1 MEKWFNKKMN
11 ISKQLIAIKD
21 RIDKRSKSSRS
32 SYLQKVKFSSEKTKS
47 ARKNMGCSN
56 IAHAF
61 ASCNKAQ
68 QNHGA
73 NGGNVI
79 GIVSAYN
86 DMLSA
91 HAPLKDYPDIIKKSS
106 EKRDAIARVA
116 GGVPAMCDGITQGE
130 PGMELSLFSRDVIAL
145 STAVAFS
152 HNVFDAGIC
161 LGVCDKIVPGLVIGA
176 LSFGHLPIAMLPAGP
191 MPTGISNE
199 EKSTNR
205 KKYAAGEID
214 RSALISSEQSA
225 YHTSGTCTFYG
236 TANTNQLIMEV
247 MGLQL
252 PSSSF
257 YQPNSQERKLL
268 IDKTVDCVLKLK
280 DKNKK
285 MGEMLDAKSW
295 VNAIVALIASGGS
308 TNLAIHL
315 IAMAEAGGFKITIED
330 IDEVASITPIITN
343 IYPNGKA
350 DVNEFHNSGGV
361 AAFIGSLLDGG
372 YLFEDVETLLGKGLN
387 IYRNKLEIEVETLV
401 WKDKSVI
408 LDQSIIRD
416 MSNPFRKTG
425 GLKIINGN
433 IGKGVI
439 KTSALKN
446 PDAIIKAPAAVFNN
460 QDDVLKAFNAN
471 ELNKNLIIVVRG
483 QGPSANGMPE
493 LHKLTSPLNVLQS
506 KGFEIAIVTDGR
518 MSGASGSIPA
528 VIHITPEAKNLGPIG
543 LINNGDIVELNIKEG
558 TFKLMVDNDVLKNRT
573 HAEINHTHEGIGR
586 ELFNS
591 FREKVGSVETG
602 ASIFS

>member
-1 MEKWFNKKMN
+1 MNLNKK
-11 ISKQLIAIKD
+11 LIDIKD
-21 RIDKRSKSSRS
+21 RIEERSKDSRS
-32 SYLQKVKFSSEKTKS
+32 DYLKKIKFSSEHSKS

-61 ASCNKAQ
+61 ASCDKAQ
-68 QNHGA
+68 QNQGA
-73 NGGNVI
+73 NGGTVI
-79 GIVSAYN
+79 GVVSAYN

-91 HAPLKDYPDIIKKSS
+91 HAPLKDYPDIIKNSA
-106 EKRDAIARVA
+106 EKRNAIARVA

-176 LSFGHLPIAMLPAGP
+176 LSFGHLPIAILPAGP

-199 EKSTNR
+199 EKSSNR
-205 KKYAAGEID
+205 KKYASGEID
-214 RSALISSEQSA
+214 RSALILSEQSA
-225 YHTSGTCTFYG
+225 YHSSGTCTFYG

-252 PSSSF
+252 PSASF
-257 YQPNSQERKLL
+257 YQPNSKERQLL
-268 IDKTVDCVLKLK
+268 IDRTVECILELNDK
-280 DKNKK
+280 DIK
-285 MGEMLDAKSW
+285 MGEMLDSKSW
-295 VNAIVALIASGGS
+295 VNSIVALIASGGS

-330 IDEVASITPIITN
+330 IDEIASITPIITN
-343 IYPNGKA
+343 IYPNGTA

-372 YLFEDVETLLGKGLN
+372 YLFEDVQTILGKGLEV
-387 IYRNKLEIEVETLV
+387 YRNKLEIKGENIV
-401 WKDKSVI
+401 WKNKSKI

-416 MSNPFRKTG
+416 VNNPFRNSG
-425 GLKIINGN
+425 GLKLLDGN
-433 IGKGVI
+433 VGKGII

-446 PDAIIKAPAAVFNN
+446 PDKVIKAPAMVFND
-460 QDDVLKAFNAN
+460 QEQVLKAFKTD
-471 ELNKNLIIVVRG
+471 ELNKDCVIVVRG

-518 MSGASGSIPA
+518 MSGASGSVPA
-528 VIHITPEAKNLGPIG
+528 VIHVTPEAINKGRIG
-543 LINNGDIVELNIKEG
+543 LINNDDLLELDINKG
-558 TFKLMVDNDVLKNRT
+558 TFKLLVDEDILQNRNYS
-573 HAEINHTHEGIGR
+573 EIKPDHDGVGR
-586 ELFNS
+586 ELFKA
-591 FREKVGSVETG
+591 FRDKVGTVETG
-602 ASIFS
+602 ASIF

>member
-1 MEKWFNKKMN
+1 MN
-11 ISKQLIAIKD
+11 VNQKLINIKD
-21 RIDKRSKSSRS
+21 RIEERSKDSRS
-32 SYLQKVKFSSEKTKS
+32 DYLKKIKFSSEQSKS
-47 ARKNMGCSN
+47 ARNNMGCSN

-61 ASCNKAQ
+61 ASCDKAQ
-68 QNHGA
+68 QNQGA
-73 NGGNVI
+73 NGGTVI
-79 GIVSAYN
+79 GVVSAYN

-91 HAPLKDYPDIIKKSS
+91 HAPLKDYPDIIKNSAD
-106 EKRDAIARVA
+106 KRNAIARVA

-199 EKSTNR
+199 EKSSNR
-205 KKYAAGEID
+205 KKYASGEID
-214 RSALISSEQSA
+214 RSALILSEQSA
-225 YHTSGTCTFYG
+225 YHSSGTCTFYG

-252 PSSSF
+252 PSASF
-257 YQPNSQERKLL
+257 YQPNSKERQLL
-268 IDKTVDCVLKLK
+268 IDRTVECILNLNNK
-280 DKNKK
+280 DIK
-285 MGEMLDAKSW
+285 MGEMLDSKSW
-295 VNAIVALIASGGS
+295 VNSIVALIASGGS

-330 IDEVASITPIITN
+330 IDEIASITPIITN
-343 IYPNGKA
+343 IYPNGTA

-372 YLFEDVETLLGKGLN
+372 YLFEDVQTILGKGLN
-387 IYRNKLEIEVETLV
+387 IYRNKLEIEDENII
-401 WKDKSVI
+401 WKNKSKI

-416 MSNPFRKTG
+416 VNNPFRNSG
-425 GLKIINGN
+425 GLKLLDGN
-433 IGKGVI
+433 IGKGII

-446 PDAIIKAPAAVFNN
+446 PDKVIKAPAMVFND
-460 QDDVLKAFNAN
+460 QEQVLKAFKAD
-471 ELNKNLIIVVRG
+471 ELNKDCIIVVRG

-506 KGFEIAIVTDGR
+506 KGFEVAIITDGR
-518 MSGASGSIPA
+518 MSGASGSVPA
-528 VIHITPEAKNLGPIG
+528 VIHVTPEAINKGRIG
-543 LINNGDIVELNIKEG
+543 LINNDDLLELDINKG
-558 TFKLMVDNDVLKNRT
+558 TFKLLVDKDILKNRNYS
-573 HAEINHTHEGIGR
+573 EIKRVQDGVGR
-586 ELFNS
+586 ELFKA
-591 FREKVGSVETG
+591 FRDKVGTVETG
-602 ASIFS
+602 ASIF

>member
-1 MEKWFNKKMN
+1 MN
-11 ISKQLIAIKD
+11 VNKQLIAIKD
-21 RIDKRSKSSRS
+21 RIDKRSKDSRS
-32 SYLQKVKFSSEKTKS
+32 SYLKKVKFSSEQTKS

-61 ASCNKAQ
+61 ASCDKAQ
-68 QNHGA
+68 QNQGA
-73 NGGNVI
+73 NGGSVI

-106 EKRDAIARVA
+106 EKRNAIARVA

-152 HNVFDAGIC
+152 HNVFDGGIC
-161 LGVCDKIVPGLVIGA
+161 LGVCDKIVPGLIIGA

-205 KKYAAGEID
+205 KKYASGEID

-252 PSSSF
+252 PSASF
-257 YQPNSQERKLL
+257 FQPNTKERELL
-268 IDKTVDCVLKLK
+268 IDKTVECILDLKEK
-280 DKNKK
+280 DIK
-285 MGEMLDAKSW
+285 MGEMLDSKSW
-295 VNAIVALIASGGS
+295 VNAIVGLIASGGS

-330 IDEVASITPIITN
+330 IDEIASITPIIAN
-343 IYPNGKA
+343 VYPNGTA

-372 YLFEDVETLLGKGLN
+372 YLFEDVQTVLGHGLGV
-387 IYRNKLEIEVETLV
+387 YRNKLEIQDECLV
-401 WKDKSVI
+401 WKDKSII

-416 MSNPFRKTG
+416 INNPFRQTG
-425 GLKIINGN
+425 GLKLINGN

-446 PDAIIKAPAAVFNN
+446 PDKVIKAPAVVFDD
-460 QDDVLKAFNAN
+460 QEDVLKAFNEG

-506 KGFEIAIVTDGR
+506 KGFDIAIITDGR
-518 MSGASGSIPA
+518 MSGASGSVPA
-528 VIHITPEAKNLGPIG
+528 VIHITPEAKNLGAIG
-543 LINNGDIVELNIKEG
+543 LIKNGDLIELDIKKG
-558 TFKLMVDNDVLKNRT
+558 TFKLLVENNILEKRT
-573 HAEINHTHEGIGR
+573 HAEINHSHQGIGR
-586 ELFNS
+586 ELFKS

-602 ASIFS
+602 ASIF

>member
-1 MEKWFNKKMN
+1 MN
-11 ISKQLIAIKD
+11 VNKQLIAIKD
-21 RIDKRSKSSRS
+21 RIDKRSKDSRS
-32 SYLQKVKFSSEKTKS
+32 SYLKKVKFSSEQTKS

-61 ASCNKAQ
+61 ASCDKAQ
-68 QNHGA
+68 QNQGA
-73 NGGNVI
+73 NGGSVI

-205 KKYAAGEID
+205 KKYASGEID

-252 PSSSF
+252 PSASF
-257 YQPNSQERKLL
+257 FQPNTKERELL
-268 IDKTVDCVLKLK
+268 IDKTVECILDLKEK
-280 DKNKK
+280 DIK
-285 MGEMLDAKSW
+285 MGEMLDSKSW
-295 VNAIVALIASGGS
+295 VNAIVGLIASGGS

-330 IDEVASITPIITN
+330 IDEIASITPIIAN
-343 IYPNGKA
+343 VYPNGTA

-372 YLFEDVETLLGKGLN
+372 YLFEDVQTLLGHGLGV
-387 IYRNKLEIEVETLV
+387 YRNKLEIQDESLV
-401 WKDKSVI
+401 WKDKSII

-416 MSNPFRKTG
+416 INNPFKQTG
-425 GLKIINGN
+425 GLKLINGN

-446 PDAIIKAPAAVFNN
+446 PDKVIKAPAVVFDD
-460 QDDVLKAFNAN
+460 QEDVLKAFNEG

-506 KGFEIAIVTDGR
+506 KGFDIAIITDGR
-518 MSGASGSIPA
+518 MSGASGSVPA
-528 VIHITPEAKNLGPIG
+528 VIHITPEAKNLGAIG
-543 LINNGDIVELNIKEG
+543 LIKNGDLIELDIKKG
-558 TFKLMVDNDVLKNRT
+558 TFKLLVENNILEKRT
-573 HAEINHTHEGIGR
+573 HAEINHSHQGIGR
-586 ELFNS
+586 ELFKS

-602 ASIFS
+602 ASIF

>member
-1 MEKWFNKKMN
+1 MN
-11 ISKQLIAIKD
+11 VNQKLINIKE
-21 RIDKRSKSSRS
+21 RIEERSKDFRS
-32 SYLQKVKFSSEKTKS
+32 DYLKKIKFSSEQSKS
-47 ARKNMGCSN
+47 ARNNMGCSN

-61 ASCNKAQ
+61 ASCDKAQ
-68 QNHGA
+68 QNQGA
-73 NGGNVI
+73 NGGTVI
-79 GIVSAYN
+79 GVVSAYN

-91 HAPLKDYPDIIKKSS
+91 HAPLKDYPDIIKNSAD
-106 EKRDAIARVA
+106 KRNAIARVA

-161 LGVCDKIVPGLVIGA
+161 LGVCDKIVPGLLIGA

-199 EKSTNR
+199 EKSSNR
-205 KKYAAGEID
+205 KKYASGEID
-214 RSALISSEQSA
+214 RSALILSEQSA
-225 YHTSGTCTFYG
+225 YHSSGTCTFYG

-252 PSSSF
+252 PSASF
-257 YQPNSQERKLL
+257 YQPDSKERQLL
-268 IDKTVDCVLKLK
+268 IDRTVECILNLNDK
-280 DKNKK
+280 DIK
-285 MGEMLDAKSW
+285 MGEMLDSKSW
-295 VNAIVALIASGGS
+295 VNSIVALIASGGS

-330 IDEVASITPIITN
+330 IDEIASITPIITN
-343 IYPNGKA
+343 IYPNGTA

-372 YLFEDVETLLGKGLN
+372 YLFEDVQTILGKGLD
-387 IYRNKLEIEVETLV
+387 IYRNKLEIEDDNII
-401 WKDKSVI
+401 WKNKSKI

-416 MSNPFRKTG
+416 VNNPFRNSG
-425 GLKIINGN
+425 GLKLLDGN
-433 IGKGVI
+433 IGKGII

-446 PDAIIKAPAAVFNN
+446 PDKVIKAPAMVFND
-460 QDDVLKAFNAN
+460 QEQVLKAFKAD
-471 ELNKNLIIVVRG
+471 ELNKDCIIVVIG

-506 KGFEIAIVTDGR
+506 KGFEVAIVTDGR
-518 MSGASGSIPA
+518 MSGASGSVPA
-528 VIHITPEAKNLGPIG
+528 VIHVTPEAINKGRIG
-543 LINNGDIVELNIKEG
+543 LINNDDLLELDINKG
-558 TFKLMVDNDVLKNRT
+558 TFKLLVDKDILKNRNYS
-573 HAEINHTHEGIGR
+573 EIKREHDGVGR
-586 ELFNS
+586 ELFKA
-591 FREKVGSVETG
+591 FRDKVGTVETG
-602 ASIFS
+602 ASIF

>member
-1 MEKWFNKKMN
+1 MNVNKK
-11 ISKQLIAIKD
+11 LIDIKN
-21 RIDKRSKSSRS
+21 RIEERSKDSRS
-32 SYLQKVKFSSEKTKS
+32 DYLKKIKFSSEHSKS
-47 ARKNMGCSN
+47 ARNNMGCSN

-61 ASCNKAQ
+61 ASCDKAQ
-68 QNHGA
+68 QNQGA
-73 NGGNVI
+73 NGGTVI
-79 GIVSAYN
+79 GVVSAYN

-91 HAPLKDYPDIIKKSS
+91 HAPLKDYPDIIKNSAM
-106 EKRDAIARVA
+106 KRNAIARVA

-199 EKSTNR
+199 EKSSNR
-205 KKYAAGEID
+205 KKYASGEID
-214 RSALISSEQSA
+214 RSALILSEQSA
-225 YHTSGTCTFYG
+225 YHSSGTSTFYG

-252 PSSSF
+252 PSASF
-257 YQPNSQERKLL
+257 YQPNSKERQLL
-268 IDKTVDCVLKLK
+268 IDRTVECILELNDK
-280 DKNKK
+280 DIK
-285 MGEMLDAKSW
+285 MGEMLDSKSW
-295 VNAIVALIASGGS
+295 VNSIVALIASGGS

-330 IDEVASITPIITN
+330 IDEIASITPIITN
-343 IYPNGKA
+343 IYPNGTA

-372 YLFEDVETLLGKGLN
+372 YLFEDVQTIIGKGLE
-387 IYRNKLEIEVETLV
+387 IYRNKLEIEDDNII
-401 WKDKSVI
+401 WKNKSKI

-416 MSNPFRKTG
+416 VNNPFRNSG
-425 GLKIINGN
+425 GLKLLDGN
-433 IGKGVI
+433 IGKGII

-446 PDAIIKAPAAVFNN
+446 PDKVIKAPAMVFND
-460 QDDVLKAFNAN
+460 QEQVLKAFKAD
-471 ELNKNLIIVVRG
+471 ELNKDCIIVVRG

-506 KGFEIAIVTDGR
+506 KGFEVAIVTDGR
-518 MSGASGSIPA
+518 MSGASGSVPA
-528 VIHITPEAKNLGPIG
+528 VIHVTPEAINKGKIG
-543 LINNGDIVELNIKEG
+543 LINNDDLLELDINKG
-558 TFKLMVDNDVLKNRT
+558 TFKLLVDKDILQNRNYS
-573 HAEINHTHEGIGR
+573 EIKPEHNGVGR
-586 ELFNS
+586 ELFKA
-591 FREKVGSVETG
+591 FRDKVGTVETG
-602 ASIFS
+602 ASIF

>member
-1 MEKWFNKKMN
+1 MNVNKK
-11 ISKQLIAIKD
+11 LIDIKN
-21 RIDKRSKSSRS
+21 RIEDRSKDSRS
-32 SYLQKVKFSSEKTKS
+32 DYLKKIKFSSEHSKS
-47 ARKNMGCSN
+47 ARNNMGCSN

-61 ASCNKAQ
+61 ASCDKAQ
-68 QNHGA
+68 QNQGA
-73 NGGNVI
+73 NGGTVI
-79 GIVSAYN
+79 GVVSAYN

-91 HAPLKDYPDIIKKSS
+91 HTPLKDYPDIIKNSAV
-106 EKRDAIARVA
+106 KRNAIARVA

-145 STAVAFS
+145 STAVALS

-199 EKSTNR
+199 EKSSNR
-205 KKYAAGEID
+205 KKYASGEID
-214 RSALISSEQSA
+214 RSALILSEQSA
-225 YHTSGTCTFYG
+225 YHSSGTCTFYG

-252 PSSSF
+252 PSASF
-257 YQPNSQERKLL
+257 YQPNSKERQLL
-268 IDKTVDCVLKLK
+268 IDRTVECILELNDK
-280 DKNKK
+280 DIK
-285 MGEMLDAKSW
+285 MGEMLDSKSW
-295 VNAIVALIASGGS
+295 VNSIVALIASGGS

-330 IDEVASITPIITN
+330 IDEIASITPIITN
-343 IYPNGKA
+343 IYPNGTA

-372 YLFEDVETLLGKGLN
+372 YLFEDVQTIIGKGLE
-387 IYRNKLEIEVETLV
+387 IYRNKLEIEDDNII
-401 WKDKSVI
+401 WKNKSKI

-416 MSNPFRKTG
+416 VNNPFRNSG
-425 GLKIINGN
+425 GLKLLDGN
-433 IGKGVI
+433 IGKGII

-446 PDAIIKAPAAVFNN
+446 PDKVIKAPAMVFND
-460 QDDVLKAFNAN
+460 QEQVLKAFKAD
-471 ELNKNLIIVVRG
+471 ELNKDCIIVVRG

-506 KGFEIAIVTDGR
+506 KGFEVAIVTDGR
-518 MSGASGSIPA
+518 MSGASGSVPA
-528 VIHITPEAKNLGPIG
+528 VIHVTPEAINKGKIG
-543 LINNGDIVELNIKEG
+543 LINNDDLLELDINKG
-558 TFKLMVDNDVLKNRT
+558 TFKLLVDKDILKNRNYS
-573 HAEINHTHEGIGR
+573 EIKREHDGVGR
-586 ELFNS
+586 ELFKA
-591 FREKVGSVETG
+591 FRDKVGTVETG
-602 ASIFS
+602 ASIF

>member
-1 MEKWFNKKMN
+1 MN
-11 ISKQLIAIKD
+11 INNKLINIKD
-21 RIDKRSKSSRS
+21 RIEERSKDSRS
-32 SYLQKVKFSSEKTKS
+32 DYLKKIKFSSEQSKS
-47 ARKNMGCSN
+47 ARNNMGCSN

-61 ASCNKAQ
+61 ASCDKVQ
-68 QNHGA
+68 QNQGA
-73 NGGNVI
+73 DGSTVI
-79 GIVSAYN
+79 GVVSAYN

-91 HAPLKDYPDIIKKSS
+91 HAPLKDYPDIIKNSAQT
-106 EKRDAIARVA
+106 RNAIARVA

-199 EKSTNR
+199 EKSSNR
-205 KKYAAGEID
+205 KKYASGEID
-214 RSALISSEQSA
+214 RSALILSEQSA
-225 YHTSGTCTFYG
+225 YHSSGTCTFYG

-252 PSSSF
+252 PSASF
-257 YQPNSQERKLL
+257 YQPNSKERQLL
-268 IDKTVDCVLKLK
+268 IDRTVECVLELN
-280 DKNKK
+280 DEDIK
-285 MGEMLDAKSW
+285 MGEMLDSKSW
-295 VNAIVALIASGGS
+295 VNSIVALIASGGS

-330 IDEVASITPIITN
+330 IDEIASITPIITN
-343 IYPNGKA
+343 IYPNGTA

-372 YLFEDVETLLGKGLN
+372 YLFEDVQTILGKGLEV
-387 IYRNKLEIEVETLV
+387 YRNKLEIENENIV
-401 WKDKSVI
+401 WKNKSKI

-416 MSNPFRKTG
+416 VNNPFRNTG
-425 GLKIINGN
+425 GLKLLDGN
-433 IGKGVI
+433 IGKGII

-446 PDAIIKAPAAVFNN
+446 PDTVFKGPAMVFND
-460 QDDVLKAFNAN
+460 QEQVLKAFKAD
-471 ELNKNLIIVVRG
+471 ELNKDCIIVVRG

-506 KGFEIAIVTDGR
+506 KGFEVAIVTDGR
-518 MSGASGSIPA
+518 MSGASGSVPA
-528 VIHITPEAKNLGPIG
+528 VIHVTPEAINKGRIG
-543 LINNGDIVELNIKEG
+543 LINNDDLLELDINKG
-558 TFKLMVDNDVLKNRT
+558 TFKLLVDEDILQNRNYL
-573 HAEINHTHEGIGR
+573 EIEIEHNGVGR
-586 ELFNS
+586 ELFKA
-591 FREKVGSVETG
+591 FRDKVGTVETG
-602 ASIFS
+602 ASIF

>member
-1 MEKWFNKKMN
+1 MNVNKK
-11 ISKQLIAIKD
+11 LIDIKA
-21 RIDKRSKSSRS
+21 RIEERSKDSRS
-32 SYLQKVKFSSEKTKS
+32 DYLKKIKFSSDHSKS
-47 ARKNMGCSN
+47 ARNNMGCSN

-61 ASCNKAQ
+61 ASCDKAQ
-68 QNHGA
+68 QNQGA
-73 NGGNVI
+73 NGGTVI
-79 GIVSAYN
+79 GVVSAYN

-91 HAPLKDYPDIIKKSS
+91 HAPLKDYPDIIKNSAD
-106 EKRDAIARVA
+106 KRNAIARVA

-152 HNVFDAGIC
+152 HNVFDVGIC

-199 EKSTNR
+199 EKSSNR
-205 KKYAAGEID
+205 KKYASGEID
-214 RSALISSEQSA
+214 RSALILSEQSA
-225 YHTSGTCTFYG
+225 YHGSGTCTFYG

-252 PSSSF
+252 PSASF
-257 YQPNSQERKLL
+257 YQPNSKERQLL
-268 IDKTVDCVLKLK
+268 IDRTVECILELNDK
-280 DKNKK
+280 DIK
-285 MGEMLDAKSW
+285 MGEMLDSKSW
-295 VNAIVALIASGGS
+295 VNSIVALIASGGS

-330 IDEVASITPIITN
+330 IDEIASITPIITN
-343 IYPNGKA
+343 IYPNGTA

-372 YLFEDVETLLGKGLN
+372 YLFEDVQTILGKGLEV
-387 IYRNKLEIEVETLV
+387 YRNKLEIEDENII
-401 WKDKSVI
+401 WKNKSKI

-416 MSNPFRKTG
+416 VHNPFRNSG
-425 GLKIINGN
+425 GLKLLDGN
-433 IGKGVI
+433 IGKGII

-446 PDAIIKAPAAVFNN
+446 PDKVINAPAMVFND
-460 QDDVLKAFNAN
+460 QEQVLKAFKAD
-471 ELNKNLIIVVRG
+471 ELNKDCIIVVRG

-506 KGFEIAIVTDGR
+506 KGFEVAIITDGR
-518 MSGASGSIPA
+518 MSGASGSVPA
-528 VIHITPEAKNLGPIG
+528 VIHVTPEAINKGRIG
-543 LINNGDIVELNIKEG
+543 LINNDDLLELDINKG
-558 TFKLMVDNDVLKNRT
+558 TFKLLVDEDILQNRNYS
-573 HAEINHTHEGIGR
+573 EIKPNHDGVGR
-586 ELFNS
+586 ELFKA
-591 FREKVGSVETG
+591 FRDKVGTVETG
-602 ASIFS
+602 ASIF

>member
-1 MEKWFNKKMN
+1 MNVNKK
-11 ISKQLIAIKD
+11 LIDIKN
-21 RIDKRSKSSRS
+21 RIEERSKDSRS
-32 SYLQKVKFSSEKTKS
+32 DYLKKIKFSSDHSKS
-47 ARKNMGCSN
+47 ARNNMGCSN

-61 ASCNKAQ
+61 ASCDKAQ
-68 QNHGA
+68 QNQGA
-73 NGGNVI
+73 NGGTVI
-79 GIVSAYN
+79 GVVSAYN

-91 HAPLKDYPDIIKKSS
+91 HTPLKDYPDIIKNSAM
-106 EKRDAIARVA
+106 KRNAIARVA

-145 STAVAFS
+145 STAVALS

-199 EKSTNR
+199 EKSSNR
-205 KKYAAGEID
+205 KKYASGEID
-214 RSALISSEQSA
+214 RSALILSEQSA
-225 YHTSGTCTFYG
+225 YHSSGTCTFYG

-252 PSSSF
+252 PSASF
-257 YQPNSQERKLL
+257 YQPNSKERQLL
-268 IDKTVDCVLKLK
+268 IERTVECIFELNDKDI
-280 DKNKK
+280 K
-285 MGEMLDAKSW
+285 MGEMLDSKSW
-295 VNAIVALIASGGS
+295 VNSIVALIASGGS

-330 IDEVASITPIITN
+330 IDEIASITPIITN

-372 YLFEDVETLLGKGLN
+372 YLFEDVQTIIGKGLE
-387 IYRNKLEIEVETLV
+387 IYRNKLEIEDDNII
-401 WKDKSVI
+401 WKNKSKI

-416 MSNPFRKTG
+416 VNNPFRNSG
-425 GLKIINGN
+425 GLKLLDGN
-433 IGKGVI
+433 IGKGII

-446 PDAIIKAPAAVFNN
+446 PDKVIKAPAMVFND
-460 QDDVLKAFNAN
+460 QEQVLKAFKAD
-471 ELNKNLIIVVRG
+471 ELNKDCIIVVRG

-506 KGFEIAIVTDGR
+506 KGFEVAIVTDGR
-518 MSGASGSIPA
+518 MSGASGSVPA
-528 VIHITPEAKNLGPIG
+528 VIHVTPEAINKGKIG
-543 LINNGDIVELNIKEG
+543 LINNDDLLELDINKG
-558 TFKLMVDNDVLKNRT
+558 TFKLLVDKDILQNRNYS
-573 HAEINHTHEGIGR
+573 EIKPEHNGVGR
-586 ELFNS
+586 ELFKA
-591 FREKVGSVETG
+591 FRDKVGTVETG
-602 ASIFS
+602 ASIF

>member
-1 MEKWFNKKMN
+1 MN
-11 ISKQLIAIKD
+11 KQLINIKD
-21 RIDKRSKSSRS
+21 RIEERSKDLRS
-32 SYLQKVKFSSEKTKS
+32 SYLEKIKFSSEQSKS
-47 ARKNMGCSN
+47 ARDNMGCSN

-61 ASCNKAQ
+61 ASCDKAQ
-68 QNHGA
+68 QDQGA
-73 NGGNVI
+73 NGGTVI

-91 HAPLKDYPDIIKKSS
+91 HAPLKDYPDVIKNSS
-106 EKRDAIARVA
+106 EKRNAIARVA

-176 LSFGHLPIAMLPAGP
+176 LSFGHFPIAMLPAGP

-199 EKSTNR
+199 EKSANR
-205 KKYAAGEID
+205 KKYASGEID

-225 YHTSGTCTFYG
+225 YHSSGTCTFYG

-252 PSSSF
+252 PSASF
-257 YQPNSQERKLL
+257 FQPNTKERELL
-268 IDKTVDCVLKLK
+268 IDKTVECILDLKEK
-280 DKNKK
+280 GIK
-285 MGEMLDAKSW
+285 MGEMLDSKSW
-295 VNAIVALIASGGS
+295 VNAIVGLIASGGS

-330 IDEVASITPIITN
+330 IDEIASITPIIAN
-343 IYPNGKA
+343 VYPNGTA

-372 YLFEDVETLLGKGLN
+372 YLFDDVQTLLGYGLGV
-387 IYRNKLEIEVETLV
+387 YRNKLEIQDESLI
-401 WKDKSVI
+401 WKDKSII

-416 MSNPFRKTG
+416 INNPFRKTG
-425 GLKIINGN
+425 GLKLMNGN
-433 IGKGVI
+433 LGKGVI

-446 PDAIIKAPAAVFNN
+446 PDKVIKAPAVVFDN
-460 QDDVLKAFNAN
+460 QEDVLKAFNEG
-471 ELNKNLIIVVRG
+471 ELNKDLIIVVRG

-506 KGFEIAIVTDGR
+506 KGFDIAIITDGR
-518 MSGASGSIPA
+518 MSGASGSVPA
-528 VIHITPEAKNLGPIG
+528 VIHITPEAKNLGAIG
-543 LINNGDIVELNIKEG
+543 LIHNDDLIELDIKKG
-558 TFKLMVDNDVLKNRT
+558 TFKLLVENNILEKRT
-573 HAEINHTHEGIGR
+573 HAEINHSHQGIGR
-586 ELFNS
+586 ELFKS

>member
-1 MEKWFNKKMN
+1 MEKWLNKKMN
-11 ISKQLIAIKD
+11 VNKKLIDIKN
-21 RIDKRSKSSRS
+21 RIEDRSKDSRS
-32 SYLQKVKFSSEKTKS
+32 DYLKKIKFSSEHTKS
-47 ARKNMGCSN
+47 ARNNMGCSN

-61 ASCNKAQ
+61 ASCDKAQ
-68 QNHGA
+68 QNQGA
-73 NGGNVI
+73 NGGTVI
-79 GIVSAYN
+79 GVVSAYN

-91 HAPLKDYPDIIKKSS
+91 HTPLKDYPDFIKNSAV
-106 EKRDAIARVA
+106 KRNAIARVA

-145 STAVAFS
+145 STAVALS

-199 EKSTNR
+199 EKSSNR
-205 KKYAAGEID
+205 KKYASGEID
-214 RSALISSEQSA
+214 RSALILSEQSA
-225 YHTSGTCTFYG
+225 YHSSGTCTFYG

-252 PSSSF
+252 PSASF
-257 YQPNSQERKLL
+257 YQPNSKERQLL
-268 IDKTVDCVLKLK
+268 IDRTVECILELNDK
-280 DKNKK
+280 DIK
-285 MGEMLDAKSW
+285 MGEMLDSKSW
-295 VNAIVALIASGGS
+295 VNSIVALIASGGS

-330 IDEVASITPIITN
+330 IDEIASITPIITN
-343 IYPNGKA
+343 IYPNGTA

-372 YLFEDVETLLGKGLN
+372 YLFEDVQTILGKGLEV
-387 IYRNKLEIEVETLV
+387 YRNKLEIEDENII
-401 WKDKSVI
+401 WKNKSKI

-416 MSNPFRKTG
+416 VNNPFRNSG
-425 GLKIINGN
+425 GLKLLDGN
-433 IGKGVI
+433 IGKGII

-446 PDAIIKAPAAVFNN
+446 PDKVIKAPAMVFND
-460 QDDVLKAFNAN
+460 QEQVLKAFMAD
-471 ELNKNLIIVVRG
+471 ELNKDCIIVVIG

-506 KGFEIAIVTDGR
+506 KGFEVAIITDGR
-518 MSGASGSIPA
+518 MSGASGSVPA
-528 VIHITPEAKNLGPIG
+528 VIHVTPEAINKGGIG
-543 LINNGDIVELNIKEG
+543 LINNDDLLELDINKG
-558 TFKLMVDNDVLKNRT
+558 TFKLLVDNDILQNRNYS
-573 HAEINHTHEGIGR
+573 EIKPEHDGVGR
-586 ELFNS
+586 ELFKA
-591 FREKVGSVETG
+591 FRDKVGTVETG
-602 ASIFS
+602 ASIF